1 MCKHVAAVLYGVGAR
16 LDLAPHLLFVLRGVD
31 ESELLASA
39 GQNLPLATA
48 PPAASAVLADEDVA
62 ALFGI
67 DMAEDVVPARPAPVS
82 RPPRIAARDKAQKKS
97 RRPDTKTAHPAATD
111 KNRRRPKQ
119 IKTRPGRAARP
130 R

>member
-16 LDLAPHLLFVLRGVD
+16 LDLAPRLLFVLRGVD
-31 ESELLASA
+31 ESGLLAGA
-39 GQNLPLATA
+39 GKNLPLAAA

-67 DMAEDVVPARPAPVS
+67 DMAEDVVPDRPSPVFG
-82 RPPRIAARDKAQKKS
+82 PPRIAARDEATKKS
-97 RRPDTKTAHPAATD
+97 RRPDTKASHPAATD
-111 KNRRRPKQ
+111 KNRRGPKQ
-119 IKTRPGRAARP
+119 TKTRPRRAAKP